1 MCVEIAAILAR
12 AEERLG
18 RRPRSG
24 ELETSTAIVATIGR
38 QQTAV
43 RAARARDRLEAAVR
57 GTMPITEKF
66 DLVLSPTLGLPPPAI
81 GALVPRGAE
90 AFAHDVLVALHLGFL
105 LRLPGVIEAAVR
117 QVFAFIPFTPL
128 ANVSG
133 QPAMSVP
140 LWWNADG
147 VPIGVQLQARFGDE
161 ATLFRVAGQLEAAR
175 PWAGRRPPVH
185 ADAAVDAAKGF
196 LIPSPAIGGTNEA
209 KESRHG
215 KETRSQE
222 VRSESKGQD
231 QDQGQDQ
238 RKEGRQAARQEGSPG
253 PGSGPR
259 PRRGKRLPE
268 SAPPGPPKLISP
280 SVVHWEVQARDPVAQ
295 GQFFGSLFGWNVD
308 ANNPQ
313 NYGMV
318 TAGGPGSI
326 GGGIG
331 ATMDAPRA
339 TFYVQV
345 PSIVD
350 TLDKAAT
357 MGAQMIMPR
366 TDIGMVVMAQFRDPE
381 GNLIGLIEG

>member
-1 MCVEIAAILAR
+1 MAKKPARKKSAAKAKVKTKTKVKAKTTAKKVARRPAKKAALAR
-12 AEERLG
+12 A
-18 RRPRSG
+18 
-24 ELETSTAIVATIGR
+24 
-38 QQTAV
+38 
-43 RAARARDRLEAAVR
+43 RARVMKAA
-57 GTMPITEKF
+57 
-66 DLVLSPTLGLPPPAI
+66 
-81 GALVPRGAE
+81 
-90 AFAHDVLVALHLGFL
+90 
-105 LRLPGVIEAAVR
+105 
-117 QVFAFIPFTPL
+117 
-128 ANVSG
+128 
-133 QPAMSVP
+133 
-140 LWWNADG
+140 
-147 VPIGVQLQARFGDE
+147 
-161 ATLFRVAGQLEAAR
+161 
-175 PWAGRRPPVH
+175 
-185 ADAAVDAAKGF
+185 
-196 LIPSPAIGGTNEA
+196 
-209 KESRHG
+209 
-215 KETRSQE
+215 
-222 VRSESKGQD
+222 
-231 QDQGQDQ
+231 
-238 RKEGRQAARQEGSPG
+238 
-253 PGSGPR
+253 
-259 PRRGKRLPE
+259 PE

-357 MGAQMIMPR
+357 MGAQMVMPR